1 MAASDSTVRPLQ
13 PQDIAIAAEL
23 SAEAGWNQTE
33 DDWRMLLRL
42 NPENCFGIEADGR
55 LVSTATLA
63 CYGRQLGWIGM
74 VLTNGAYRRRG
85 FARSLLLH
93 AIERADRLGI
103 ESLKLDATDQGQP
116 LYESLGFR
124 VEQPVERWWRARQ
137 PGLQPLDL
145 FPLLTRGATVPLL
158 GAPRVSKGTAPCL
171 EQNPGAS
178 GAGIQTDMF
187 LSDEVE
193 AYGADR
199 SELLRALAEHGRVQ
213 THSNGFCFSRSGRRA
228 NYIGPCISRNV
239 DFARRSIQSC
249 AAAESYWDLLPQNQ
263 LARDLAIELGFTPQ
277 RRLVRMVR
285 GQDLRGREDWIYAIA
300 GFELG

>member
-1 MAASDSTVRPLQ
+1 MLRPLQ

-23 SAEAGWNQTE
+23 SAEAAWNQTE

-63 CYGRQLGWIGM
+63 CYGKQLGWIGM
-74 VLTNGAYRRRG
+74 VLTNAAYRRRG

-93 AIERADRLGI
+93 AIEHADRLGI

-124 VEQPVERWWRARQ
+124 VEQPVERWWRPRRADSESS
-137 PGLQPLDL
+137 LQPAQ
-145 FPLLTRGATVPLL
+145 LLTH
-158 GAPRVSKGTAPCL
+158 
-171 EQNPGAS
+171 E
-178 GAGIQTDMF
+178 I
-187 LSDEVE
+187 E

-199 SELLRALAEHGRVQ
+199 SALLSALSERSKVYAHAE
-213 THSNGFCFSRSGRRA
+213 GFCFFRPGRVA
-228 NYIGPCISRNV
+228 NYIGPCISRSA
-239 DFARRSIQSC
+239 DFARRSIQAC
-249 AAAESYWDLLPQNQ
+249 AGEESYWDLLPQNQ
-263 LARDLAIELGFTPQ
+263 MAKDLAAELGFTPQ
-277 RRLVRMVR
+277 RKLVRMVR
-285 GQDLRGREDWIYAIA
+285 GRDLRSREDWIYAIA

>member
-1 MAASDSTVRPLQ
+1 MLRPLQ

-85 FARSLLLH
+85 FARALLLH
-93 AIERADRLGI
+93 AIDRADQLGI
-103 ESLKLDATDQGQP
+103 ESLKLDATDQGQS

-124 VEQPVERWWRARQ
+124 VEQQVERWWRARQ
-137 PGLQPLDL
+137 
-145 FPLLTRGATVPLL
+145 A
-158 GAPRVSKGTAPCL
+158 
-171 EQNPGAS
+171 AS
-178 GAGIQTDMF
+178 GAGLQPAQLIDYGLQ
-187 LSDEVE
+187 
-193 AYGADR
+193 AYGANR
-199 SELLRALAEHGRVQ
+199 SELLSALVERSTLYADAD
-213 THSNGFCFSRSGRRA
+213 GFCFSRPGRVA
-228 NYIGPCISRNV
+228 NYIGPCISRNA
-239 DFARRSIQSC
+239 DFARRSIQAC
-249 AAAESYWDLLPQNQ
+249 AGKESYWDLLPQNK
-263 LARDLAIELGFTPQ
+263 LARDLATELGFIPQ
-277 RRLVRMVR
+277 RKLVRMVR
-285 GQDLRGREDWIYAIA
+285 GRDLRGREDWIYAIA